1 MDPTRNNPP
10 VAVRIVRPFRDIDG
24 LLAAEANVFT
34 RTGIVLI
41 GAPSK
46 PSGVVLRFELCLQD
60 GTAVMRGEGR
70 VVGYRAPS
78 SDEDGALMLRFT
90 RLDVKSKELLD
101 RAVTMREERR
111 SLAPPSQRPA
121 TAPPRPPS
129 VAPQSVAPPSSV
141 SPPTDREHVP
151 DSIPSP
157 PPVAMSVPAP
167 APVADDEAMDVDDVD
182 LQSADESDLTVQAP
196 PVALAEQHEKMP
208 VPQPSPG
215 KVPAPHPIAPP
226 TPATPVKSP
235 EPTPQPRAPEH
246 MPAPQRSPEP
256 KRHASEALAR
266 VRDRAGE
273 FRTTLEPQQRDS
285 ALDRLRKRTSRG

>member
-10 VAVRIVRPFRDIDG
+10 VAVRIIRPFRDVDA
-24 LLAAEANVFT
+24 LLAAEASVFT
-34 RTGIVLI
+34 RTGVVLI

-60 GTAVMRGEGR
+60 GAVVMRGEGR

-78 SDEDGALMLRFT
+78 SDEEGALMLRFT

-101 RAVTMREERR
+101 RAVAIREERR
-111 SLAPPSQRPA
+111 SLAPPGQKPA
-121 TAPPRPPS
+121 AKPSTAPPP
-129 VAPQSVAPPSSV
+129 PPSSV

-157 PPVAMSVPAP
+157 PPVAMSGGASASPA
-167 APVADDEAMDVDDVD
+167 AEDEAMDVDDVD
-182 LQSADESDLTVQAP
+182 LKSADESDLTVQAP
-196 PVALAEQHEKMP
+196 PVALAEPNEKMP
-208 VPQPSPG
+208 LPQPSPG

-226 TPATPVKSP
+226 SPAPPVTSP
-235 EPTPQPRAPEH
+235 EPAPHPRAPEH

-256 KRHASEALAR
+256 KRHASEILAGAR
-266 VRDRAGE
+266 ERAAQ
-273 FRTTLEPQQRDS
+273 FRPSLEPEQRDS
-285 ALDRLRKRTSRG
+285 ALDRLRKRSSRA